1 MNINEATMELL
12 TLILIIVLSFC
23 LIFYGLIANAKRK
36 EIKTAKRVLLVIS
49 HPDDECMFFG
59 PTVLSMAKNPSVTLF
74 VLCMSNGDHRKE
86 GHTRKKELY
95 NACQILGIPE
105 QNITVLR
112 YVNREGTS
120 ERCFFFVN
128 LKTAKF
134 LRKKMFCI

>member
-1 MNINEATMELL
+1 MELL
-12 TLILIIVLSFC
+12 TLVLIIVLSFC
-23 LIFYGLIANAKRK
+23 LIFYGLIAKARSK

-59 PTVLSMAKNPSVTLF
+59 PTVLSMAKNPSVTIF
-74 VLCMSNGDHRKE
+74 MLCMSNGDYRKQ
-86 GHTRKKELY
+86 GQTRKKELY

-120 ERCFFFVN
+120 ERFFFVN